1 MQVACGENKREGFW
15 EKKNNRKQHWNVDQN
30 SHWTNLWL
38 LYHAHLHGVLP
49 CVCLYMCVVLH
60 VPLTL
65 AHRREKLLD
74 LGNKQWPYVLR
85 SRRHTCMGKIIIWN
99 IYKMGHMWGR
109 HWDNLPGRDVT
120 FVGEREGTFV
130 KKRWWE
136 TYVRERCGR
145 YYIKHNELPK
155 ETQSHIKNTR

>member
-1 MQVACGENKREGFW
+1 MLTFMVCYR
-15 EKKNNRKQHWNVDQN
+15 V
-30 SHWTNLWL
+30 
-38 LYHAHLHGVLP
+38 
-49 CVCLYMCVVLH
+49 CVCLYMCVVMH

-85 SRRHTCMGKIIIWN
+85 FRRHTCMGKIIIWN

-109 HWDNLPGRDVT
+109 HWDNLPGRDRGCVWGRQVGHLPGRDGRHALCVWPGRDVT
-120 FVGEREGTFV
+120 FVGEREGTFMRERWGTFV
-130 KKRWWE
+130 KKRWWG

-155 ETQSHIKNTR
+155 ETHSLT